1 MNSTPPSTDSPSP
14 APTRLIYLLAA
25 SHSGSTLLAQLLGS
39 HPEVCT
45 VGELKATSLGDPERY
60 RCSCGALIKQ
70 CPFWARVRDSMGRR
84 DIDFDITRAETD
96 IRTGATPYV
105 RRLLRPLHRGPAF
118 EAARDL
124 ALALSPAWRAAL
136 PRIQRR
142 SAALAATVCEVTG
155 KRMIV
160 DSSKIGLRLKYLL
173 RTPGLD
179 VRVIRLIRDGRGV
192 ALTYVDPARFADA
205 KDPGLRGGGMGADRD
220 AERLSMADAAREW
233 RRSNEEA
240 EAVLS
245 GLDRS
250 RWTEARYEDLCTK
263 PREVLSRLF
272 SFLGIA
278 ELDIDTKQERHV
290 VGNGMR
296 LDWQGDIRLDES
308 WRSELRPEHLREF
321 QGVAGDL
328 NRRYG
333 YR

>member
-1 MNSTPPSTDSPSP
+1 LTTPETGSASP
-14 APTRLIYLLAA
+14 APTRLVYLLAA

-39 HPEVCT
+39 HPELGT
-45 VGELKATSLGDPERY
+45 VGELKATSLGDPDRY
-60 RCSCGALIKQ
+60 RCSCGAFIKQ
-70 CPFWARVRDSMGRR
+70 CPFWGRVRESMARR
-84 DIDFDITRAETD
+84 GLDFDITRAETD

-105 RRLLRPLHRGPAF
+105 HRLLRPLHRGPAF
-118 EAARDL
+118 EALRDA
-124 ALALSPAWRAAL
+124 ALALSPAWRATL
-136 PRIQRR
+136 PKIQAR
-142 SAALAATVCEVTG
+142 SAALAASICEVTG
-155 KRMIV
+155 KPLVV

-205 KDPGLRGGGMGADRD
+205 KTPSLRGGGTGADRE
-220 AERLSMADAAREW
+220 AEKLSMAGAAREW

-250 RWTEARYEDLCTK
+250 RWTQARYEDLCANPKET
-263 PREVLSRLF
+263 LSRLF
-272 SFLGIA
+272 SFLGVA
-278 ELDIDTKQERHV
+278 DLEIDTKQERHV

-308 WRSELRPEHLREF
+308 WRKELGPEQLRDF
-321 QGVAGDL
+321 DAQAGEL

>member
-1 MNSTPPSTDSPSP
+1 LTTPKTGSASP
-14 APTRLIYLLAA
+14 APTRLVYLLAA

-39 HPEVCT
+39 HPELGT
-45 VGELKATSLGDPERY
+45 VGELKATSLGDPDRY
-60 RCSCGALIKQ
+60 RCSCGAFIKQ
-70 CPFWARVRDSMGRR
+70 CPFWARVRESMARR
-84 DIDFDITRAETD
+84 GLDFDITRAETD
-96 IRTGATPYV
+96 IRTGASPYV
-105 RRLLRPLHRGPAF
+105 QRLLRPLHRGPAF
-118 EAARDL
+118 EALRDA

-142 SAALAATVCEVTG
+142 SAALAASICEVTG
-155 KRMIV
+155 KPLVV

-205 KDPGLRGGGMGADRD
+205 KDPSLRGGGTGADRE
-220 AERLSMADAAREW
+220 AEKLSMAGAAREW

-245 GLDRS
+245 GIDRS
-250 RWTEARYEDLCTK
+250 RWTQARYEDICAS
-263 PREVLSRLF
+263 PRETLSRLF
-272 SFLGIA
+272 SFLGVA
-278 ELDIDTKQERHV
+278 DLEIDTKQERHV
-290 VGNGMR
+290 VRNGMR

-308 WRSELRPEHLREF
+308 WRKELGPEQLRDFDAE
-321 QGVAGDL
+321 AGEL